1 MHISRFPRIHFAH
14 LPTPLEPLENLSKLL
29 GGPKIFIKRDDCTG
43 LATGGNKTRKLEFL
57 MGEAQQKNADT
68 IITQGATQSNHVRQT
83 AAISSKLG
91 LRCEIMLEHRT
102 GSEDPDYL
110 ENGNVLLDKLFG
122 ANIHS
127 VPAGT
132 DMDAA
137 MQKIADDLKT
147 NGANPYI
154 IPGGGSSPTGAL
166 GYVNC
171 AMELVGQIND
181 RSLKID
187 HLVTATGSAGTQSGL
202 VVGLEGTRSGI
213 PVLGICV
220 NADKETQEE
229 KVFALAERTTEF
241 LGISGS
247 VKRETVVANGDYV
260 GPGYGLPTDGMIE
273 ATELLA
279 RQEGILLDPVYSG
292 KGMAGLIDLIR
303 KGEFRKDE
311 NIVFLHTGGSAGLFA
326 YRKTFS

>member
-1 MHISRFPRIHFAH
+1 
-14 LPTPLEPLENLSKLL
+14 LEPLENLSKLL

-229 KVFALAERTTEF
+229 KVFALAEKTTKF
-241 LGISGS
+241 MGISGS